1 MLSVTQYWS
10 LTIAS
15 VHGNSESQLGFMPRR
30 STIDVIFILRQTME
44 TYRECQKNIR
54 VTFTDLEKVYGR
66 VPRKEI
72 WRCMTERIVPEKYVR
87 LIHDMHRCSQAKVR
101 ERTTFIFRSL
111 FQIFVSSSV
120 SPGRYYIGHYSLAI
134 PIRELASLLQLPSA
148 DSSDP

>member
-1 MLSVTQYWS
+1 M
-10 LTIAS
+10 
-15 VHGNSESQLGFMPRR
+15 GFIPRR

-87 LIHDMHRCSQAKVR
+87 LIHDMYRCSQAKVR
-101 ERTTFIFRSL
+101 RAAGESGRLNVDVSL
-111 FQIFVSSSV
+111 
-120 SPGRYYIGHYSLAI
+120 
-134 PIRELASLLQLPSA
+134 
-148 DSSDP
+148 